1 MKIRPSILALLLTLL
16 VILMGCDNGS
26 VSDSAA
32 EKSSG
37 LGKVCL
43 SVDGDSGMPQK
54 ALWVDNYV
62 GASLK
67 YQYNAVPQWDTTGAA
82 VSIQGATDWKAINY
96 SDNMSLG
103 YFTPGQW
110 VFGVRILL
118 HDNNEE
124 TEDTVIYEGFSSVIS
139 VANRSVEVTV
149 EVHKLTTGASAGA
162 VSINVTAPTIDAA
175 NDYLTVSYS
184 ENASITINAQ
194 SGAEHYSANNG
205 ITTYKYTLNNLSAG
219 EYDFTLRHSSG
230 GMGGAVAVELR
241 SGEMAVIS
249 GYLES
254 GNWQLG
260 YLAIKVHEVNVSP
273 TTFGQL
279 FVNVETAVPGDRVS
293 IYAKPSF
300 GCTLSNL
307 SVTYVDDQS
316 VSHNVNYTQ
325 NYDDENLFTFVMP
338 NADVTVAATF
348 EETAINFTQFRSKV
362 FELYNSNNVQAFG
375 RSDEDPNNYYAKI
388 KDVKIW
394 YDESNNKICWHSP
407 NNRLKLR
414 TNSLAGFFRD
424 CDKFT
429 SISMAGFDTSEIID
443 LSSLFENC
451 GNLKEVDLDGVNT
464 ASVEDMSKMFYKA
477 GYYYFPSYTTGV
489 GKEDQTHNHQDNSE
503 NLVISNM
510 NFNTSHVVSMSY
522 MFSVCAAVDLS
533 GTNMSA
539 WDVSNVEDMSFMF
552 AGQSVSGGSWKYWYN
567 KIASF
572 PDISGWNT
580 ISCTSFKN
588 MFALCNRFKELDIS
602 GWKFNNV
609 VYIDRMFERCECLGM
624 VDTQGDAN
632 DNIKLKFPEHTY
644 MTKVQD
650 MLYMFGKDVEF
661 RRENLAAIVASWD
674 FTGNPYADS
683 LLGNATNGDTTPET
697 VPSNRILSSECGAL
711 SDANSH
717 RNFKTSITITTK
729 DGRTLYAGGGTNYKS
744 QRLRTTK

>member
-1 MKIRPSILALLLTLL
+1 MRKPSILVLLLTLL
-16 VILMGCDNGS
+16 VVLMGCDNGS

-37 LGKVCL
+37 LVKVCL
-43 SVDGDSGMPQK
+43 TVDGDSFGMSQK
-54 ALWVDNYV
+54 TVSTDGIDW
-62 GASLK
+62 AS
-67 YQYNAVPQWDTTGAA
+67 YTYMYNAVPQWDDNN
-82 VSIQGATDWKAINY
+82 IHGATDWQVLNY
-96 SDNMSLG
+96 QEGMSLG
-103 YFTPGQW
+103 YFTPGRW
-110 VFGVRILL
+110 VFGIQIL
-118 HDNNEE
+118 HNGIPVFEGYSD
-124 TEDTVIYEGFSSVIS
+124 VINIGASRV
-139 VANRSVEVTV
+139 NVTV
-149 EVHKLTTGASAGA
+149 FVSKIVQNATPGY
-162 VSINVTAPTIDAA
+162 VSINVKAPTENNEGLAVAWVGTESASGDSVSGSGNAIARQLDNGKTEFTFTTPTPLAVGT
-175 NDYLTVSYS
+175 YTFTLTHSPS
-184 ENASITINAQ
+184 E
-194 SGAEHYSANNG
+194 SGATETVILLQNQ
-205 ITTYKYTLNNLSAG
+205 
-219 EYDFTLRHSSG
+219 
-230 GMGGAVAVELR
+230 V
-241 SGEMAVIS
+241 AVIS
-249 GYLES
+249 GHLNN
-254 GNWQLG
+254 GVWQIG

-273 TTFGQL
+273 TTFGQI
-279 FVNVETAVPGDRVS
+279 FINVRTAAPGDRVS
-293 IYAKPSF
+293 FYAKPSF
-300 GCTLSNL
+300 GCILSNL
-307 SVTYVDDQS
+307 SVTYTDDQA
-316 VSHNVNYTQ
+316 VSHDVDYTQ
-325 NYDDENLFTFVMP
+325 NYNDENLFTFAMP
-338 NADVTVAATF
+338 NADVIVAATF

-394 YDESNNKICWHSP
+394 YDDSNNKICWHSP

-510 NFNTSHVVSMSY
+510 NFNTSHVVNMSY

-552 AGQSVSGGSWKYWYN
+552 AGHSVSGGSWKYWYN

-683 LLGNATNGDTTPET
+683 LLSNAINNDTTPET

-711 SDANSH
+711 SDANTH
-717 RNFKTSITITTK
+717 RNFATRITITTK
-729 DGRTLYAGGGTNYKS
+729 DGRTLYAGGGTNYKY